1 MGQQAADFQVVH
13 KWSISSLPRPST
25 TQIAIQISK
34 LLPKLIPE
42 VDKKVKK
49 RNSIWVSKELSS
61 TCLTEKSWIVRKF
74 HSWATG
80 LAQGSWCWQCL
91 LITFPGIDA
100 SLLFVWL
107 EGLVCLIHRN
117 IEPLAVQHSLESC
130 LSWKERQQK
139 AVWGATAPVA
149 QIGSWR
155 YGTTAWGPACS
166 DIVFCLIVERLL
178 PVFCMVKSL
187 SSLSSLLRRIKIWK
201 ILPPRNRYPVVSGW
215 QFEKIAQSEKD
226 NFVLRKS
233 SPHPQWVF

>member
-1 MGQQAADFQVVH
+1 MSH
-13 KWSISSLPRPST
+13 WPCS
-25 TQIAIQISK
+25 
-34 LLPKLIPE
+34 
-42 VDKKVKK
+42 
-49 RNSIWVSKELSS
+49 
-61 TCLTEKSWIVRKF
+61 
-74 HSWATG
+74 
-80 LAQGSWCWQCL
+80 
-91 LITFPGIDA
+91 
-100 SLLFVWL
+100 
-107 EGLVCLIHRN
+107 GLVMLAVLVDNISWNWCLSALCVSRGSCLIHRN

-130 LSWKERQQK
+130 LSWKERQQR

-149 QIGSWR
+149 QIGPWR

-166 DIVFCLIVERLL
+166 DIVFCLIVESLL

-201 ILPPRNRYPVVSGW
+201 ILPSRTRYPVVSGW